1 MEKTDSAPDA
11 YQPARISAR
20 NMPDYMPTGAHHPV
34 GEQLESQVQ
43 VQLFRHR
50 SVGQTLTVPAVAEP
64 LLVLVLSGAA
74 QVQERAID
82 EAWTATAV
90 AADDFFLTMSPE
102 PYEMRWQT
110 EHEAGFEVVHVYL
123 SQRLLDLAARDVFS
137 IGHGAVRLREV
148 SGGRDEL
155 LARLVRSLFQEITS
169 KPRASVLYLESI
181 GQALAVHLV
190 RCYSDDG
197 EPFSRANALP
207 AYKLHRAIETMRDGL
222 DKAFDLGRLASQASM
237 SVSHF
242 SRLFSKAT
250 GRSPSRYF
258 IHLRMETARQLLLES
273 DLSILQVALEVGY
286 ASPSHFAQVFKRH
299 SGVTP
304 REYRHPR

>member
-1 MEKTDSAPDA
+1 
-11 YQPARISAR
+11 
-20 NMPDYMPTGAHHPV
+20 MPDYLPMGAHQPV

-43 VQLFRHR
+43 IQLFRHR

-82 EAWTATAV
+82 EQWTATAV

-137 IGHGAVRLREV
+137 SGHGAVRLREV
-148 SGGRDEL
+148 SGGHGAVRLREVSGGHDEL
-155 LARLVRSLFQEITS
+155 LARLVRSLLQEMTS

-197 EPFSRANALP
+197 GSLSRANALP

-273 DLSILQVALEVGY
+273 DLSILEVALEVGY
-286 ASPSHFAQVFKRH
+286 ASPSHFAQVFKRY